1 MISASLLRKHGFCV
15 HIIDGRV
22 DPRWLIKV
30 KTIQSDYDWI
40 ALTSSPL
47 DRWQCPNLEIGHFIK
62 IARKLPSEK
71 LIIMGAHGSLAP
83 EAILRK
89 TDARAVIVGE
99 PERTLL
105 NLLSQN
111 AWDKTAGL
119 VFRRNKEIVSTG
131 TAELADLAEWPLP
144 AFDLVDFS
152 RYQYELL
159 GRRFALFEG
168 SRGCPYQCRYCLK
181 VMYGE
186 GVRFKPI
193 PQMVEE
199 VGHAVHKF
207 GVRCGYFFDLEFTI
221 HRSRIMQFCDQLIYQ
236 KYPFIWCCQTRPD
249 AVDIELLSKMKQAGC
264 RLIHYGIE
272 TGNQQ
277 LLNDINK
284 KVNLDTIQASIK
296 MTREAG
302 IDSACFFLFGFPGE
316 TKKNMLQTIALAK
329 TLNPTYASFHTVTPY
344 PGTSIYAQCARAGSK
359 LEKNLYYPQTCPE
372 HDPRLLDA
380 IVKKALRSFY
390 LRPGYVIDRL
400 RKGNLRSWLGQIRLF
415 KEFMT

>member
-1 MISASLLRKHGFCV
+1 MISASLLRNHGFRV
-15 HIIDGRV
+15 HIVDGRV
-22 DPRWLIKV
+22 DSQWLIKV

-47 DRWQCPNLEIGHFIK
+47 DRWQCPNLEIGYFIK

-83 EAILRK
+83 EPILRK
-89 TDARAVIVGE
+89 TDARVVIVGE
-99 PERTLL
+99 PEKTLL

-111 AWDKTAGL
+111 TWDKTAGL
-119 VFRRNKEIVSTG
+119 VYRRNKEIVFTG
-131 TAELADLAEWPLP
+131 TADMTDLDELPLP

-159 GRRFALFEG
+159 GKRFALFEG

-186 GVRFKPI
+186 GVRFKTI

-199 VGHAVHKF
+199 VSYAVGKF
-207 GVRCGYFFDLEFTI
+207 GVRCGYFIDLEFTI
-221 HRSRIMQFCDQLIYQ
+221 DRSRIMHFCDRLICQ

-249 AVDIELLSKMKQAGC
+249 AVDRELLTKMKQAGC

-272 TGNQQ
+272 TGSQQ

-284 KVNLDTIQASIK
+284 KVNLDTIQAGIQ

-302 IDSACFFLFGFPGE
+302 IDTACFFLFGFPGE
-316 TKKNMLQTIALAK
+316 TKKNMLETINLAK

-344 PGTSIYAQCARAGSK
+344 PGTSIYAPGAQTGSE
-359 LEKNLYYPQTCPE
+359 LERNLHLPQTCPE
-372 HDPRLLDA
+372 HDPRFLDA

-390 LRPGYVIDRL
+390 LRPAYVMARL